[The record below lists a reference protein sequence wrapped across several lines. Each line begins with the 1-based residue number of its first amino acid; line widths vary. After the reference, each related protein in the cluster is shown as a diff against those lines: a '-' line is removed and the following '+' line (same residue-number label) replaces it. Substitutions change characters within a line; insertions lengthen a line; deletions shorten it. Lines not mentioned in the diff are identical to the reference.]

1 MKKIINKFH
10 NTQCSFMRRNC
21 TMRFLALLS
30 LLVSGY
36 GIAEAAYTYKLL
48 NADGEVVAVTENTT
62 NKYELPWYMESPY
75 VTAYHFWDNQER
87 TGTSHAK
94 GETLSLADGS
104 TIYVT
109 YDVDTSRAPFDKTN
123 GTYSITINGK
133 MIYAQTSGIYQ
144 SSNNSYTDAALWT
157 VSGDPY
163 SLKIHPKA
171 DASQWIQTANASNGT
186 EFKPGTSSTSTVM
199 LIKGRNN
206 NNADNIIMCA
216 NNGQT
221 VTSDTRPQANW
232 YGGRTQLKIWLT
244 TDGGDKIAF
253 TEEINPDDLFTV
265 ILVDKQGNEVF
276 NVKGDASTGD
286 PLPRQYRSPF
296 AENYKY
302 YETKA
307 EAQANS
313 GTETD
318 WDVADKIVYVGY
330 DVVSNFGGDNAW
342 NIYGAGAN
350 GKYVHPVYQKD
361 KQNKIQW
368 WLLGNQIKDC
378 SDSGNIDTST
388 FPFLD
393 NSYAW
398 LFAGDT
404 PDPYN
409 ALLKNKGTGM
419 YVTHYND
426 NRISDWLT
434 EDASNTSLDRYSI
447 VYFDN
452 NASSENVVFYNRS
465 NSKFVVFNSN
475 NRLEANKEAANRST
489 AQPMVVTQLPQI
501 DINVVNANGDVEL
514 TLPGYYKDGATWN
527 NSLTPFYL
535 QRAYTS
541 GHTFYYDAACTDAIT
556 GTVDNSKINGAVY
569 VKYTLASY
577 WGTLSE
583 NEYTSN
589 VMPSP
594 TDGKLYWYSIR
605 PDRNNNY
612 HFKANST
619 ATPTEV
625 TGGGVSDYTT
635 ADPDAEASK
644 LSQWALMGTPYNLTI
659 VNRFHGTSSPLGIA
673 KDATLGTKAYVYQ
686 TVPANA
692 TDKWE
697 VVQTY
702 NTQYIYIRPQGSV
715 SGENPLVYLSYES
728 GVNATTFVKGI
739 HLKYVKETTANT
751 ITFKLYDKDGN
762 YMADAS
768 NVLDYSVVGASV
780 GDTYGSLFANSTQMR
795 RYCDYTFYSD
805 EAFTTEV
812 TAVEEEGDRT
822 IYVKWDYSDDAPVFS
837 QGSDPENYQY
847 YIIGSTPSNRLQVT
861 GNATDGFSLNN
872 QSNQAGAVADH
883 QHQFAL
889 VGNPYSMRLYSRMA
903 GKCLGYD
910 GSKIV
915 FADATDDCTEMEL
928 LVSGEP
934 TYKQFMPAVRGTGKN
949 IYNNTGNFELREII
963 VPLSVFKEGATAQA
977 DIKDMQE
984 YAFTLDGRAT
994 NDRIATN
1001 MLNTTDNSIGTTH
1014 DYQHAFCDYT
1024 FYGEYNGSTLSAPV
1038 ADDGLPIF
1046 GGKEQKHC
1054 AFFATYTVDEEQ
1066 FDRLYLIANVAENQF
1081 TGKGAA
1087 TSSPAGYGLTI
1098 AGSLDAARA
1107 DTENTFRWLMTG
1119 DPYNLQLTCLGTGD
1133 NYQNMPLSAK
1143 DTGSNNK
1150 LYLTSDTENY
1160 TLSHFELIQRPNGHY
1175 VFFLI
1180 DNDGSRFQYHINP
1193 SASKMNE
1200 LVVFANGDKGE
1211 KIVELMIE
1219 PAIPQYNI
1227 TWTVVDNT
1235 THEVVATTT
1244 VKNVEEGTVITL
1256 DNMPADVRRH
1266 YCDYSVMYSDQQ
1278 CTTAIEGNTLT
1289 VAEVATIYVPYTLDS
1304 GAPDFSTEIPEE
1316 TPANDNYWYEIA
1328 IPHLGEY
1335 IYYAQQTETL
1345 NKDGRDITVIR
1356 EDATNWPYYR
1366 WALIGTPY
1374 GVQLYNRALHKYLT
1388 TDGETLTLSD
1398 TGTTFDLMDD
1408 WQGELAAIYDEA
1420 TQTYVYRTS
1429 SGIVSSTDNNRASS
1443 VEFSNQNGLMNLV
1456 LVLHYSDETMR
1467 MDEWDMEASMQ
1478 GQTENIDVNFFQKKN
1493 KSMLDVLPGHW
1504 KRAFCQYT
1512 FHWNNSADATTGLE
1526 APEVTEVTQD
1536 MVDAFKSG
1544 TNIYVH
1550 VTYDYETDS
1559 PFEWSKPNTDN
1570 TDKHWYYLV
1579 NNHRQGNEK
1588 GKMVYRAS
1596 EPILHINTGLVDNR
1610 LYLNNFEWCVIG
1622 DPYGFKLLN
1631 HYDPD
1636 LKYNEYISVTENR
1649 DSNDEGQ
1656 RLEQVEGNANCIFEM
1671 MPGHHD
1677 YNFWMHPIYDSD
1689 FMSWEYNNGNYH
1701 YVGNNYNGS
1710 AAIISDNTNTAQ
1722 RLTTNGAANFRLEIQ
1737 SDATLAEYVKYAG
1750 FVGGLKYDLAE
1761 PYLSDAEDGSLSD
1774 ENKAA
1779 IRQLIDNPENI
1790 IQMKQGYYRIIPY
1803 AWEQNKGER
1812 RYVRG
1817 YIYGDGTISGVNEY
1831 QSNNE
1836 ANSKPLN
1843 ASETE
1848 EKATYDPASI
1858 FLFDYT
1864 THDGSETGYPRY
1876 YMRTQGLNLYKNLL
1890 TAAEGNKCRYEDLG
1904 AAITQLKTSDESKH
1918 EYLSSDGGERTN
1930 INQCFDEQAG
1940 ISKTRFYLQPVGEDD
1955 NQLPFLLK
1963 LNVFAGKSYSSLY
1976 VPFDVQIADD
1986 CDVKPFFGQEER
1998 KHQENGEDVYS
2009 LYCLTLDHHNEEYGE
2024 KFIPGGTPVVMRSET
2039 AADDIVLT
2047 LPTDKPT
2054 SDEELAAKN
2063 KIKGTYLQIMDTR
2076 HDLFTFGRELGSNG
2090 LYTGRVGFFHRT
2102 DARRLQPLNNNR
2114 VFYISPFYNTSGGN
2128 AKGVVFDFVEGET
2141 TGISEFNVNPADN
2154 KTYDLQGREVKNP
2167 TRRGVYIMNG
2177 KKYIKK

>member
-1 MKKIINKFH
+1 MKKNINKYH
-10 NTQCSFMRRNC
+10 NALCSFMRRNC
-21 TMRFLALLS
+21 TMRYLALLS

-94 GETLSLADGS
+94 GDTHSLADGS

-109 YDVDTSRAPFDKTN
+109 YDVDTSRAPFDKAN
-123 GTYSITINGK
+123 GVFSITIKGNK
-133 MIYAQTSGIYQ
+133 IYAQTSGIYK
-144 SSNNSYTDAALWT
+144 SSNNSYADADLWT

-171 DASQWIQTANASNGT
+171 NSEQWIQTANANNGT
-186 EFKPGTSSTSTVM
+186 EFMPGTSSSTVM
-199 LIKGRNN
+199 LIKGQNN

-221 VTSDTRPQANW
+221 VKSNTRPQANW
-232 YGGRTQLKIWLT
+232 YQGQSQLKIWVT
-244 TDGGDKIAF
+244 ANGDDKIAF

-276 NVKGDASTGD
+276 NVKADASTGD

-318 WDVADKIVYVGY
+318 WEVDGKTVYVGY
-330 DVVSNFGGDNAW
+330 DVKSNFGGDNAW
-342 NIYGAGAN
+342 NIFGAGTN
-350 GKYVHPVYQKD
+350 GIYVHPVFQRGQQGKYSKSEDVLWWQLINQQKD
-361 KQNKIQW
+361 Y
-368 WLLGNQIKDC
+368 
-378 SDSGNIDTST
+378 SDGVNISTSN

-398 LFAGDT
+398 QFAGDT

-419 YVTHYND
+419 YVKYFTQNG
-426 NRISDWLT
+426 NRLSDWMM
-434 EDASNTSLDRYSI
+434 EDATNADLDRYSI

-465 NSKFVVFNSN
+465 NSKFVVFYNN
-475 NRLEANKEAANRST
+475 NRLEANKDASNRST
-489 AQPMVVTQLPQI
+489 AQAMVVTQLPQI
-501 DINVVNANGDVEL
+501 DINVVNAYGNVEL

-541 GHTFYYDAACTDAIT
+541 EHTFYYDAACTNKIN
-556 GTVDNSKINGAVY
+556 GTVNSSNINGAVY
-569 VKYTLASY
+569 VKYTLASN
-577 WGTLSE
+577 WGILTE
-583 NEYTSN
+583 NDYTN
-589 VMPSP
+589 DVMPSP

-605 PDRNNNY
+605 PNGNNSY
-612 HFKANST
+612 HFKAAST
-619 ATPTEV
+619 TTPAEV

-659 VNRFHGTSSPLGIA
+659 VNRYHGTSSPLGIA

-780 GDTYGSLFANSTQMR
+780 GDTYGSLFTNSTQMR

-812 TAVEEEGDRT
+812 TAVEEDGDRT
-822 IYVKWDYSDDAPVFS
+822 IYVKWDYSDDTPVFS
-837 QGSDPENYQY
+837 QGSDPKNYQY
-847 YIIGSTPSNRLQVT
+847 YIVGSTSSNRLLVT
-861 GNATDGFSLNN
+861 GNSTDGFSLNN
-872 QSNQAGAVADH
+872 QNSQVGAVADH

-994 NDRIATN
+994 NERIATD

-1107 DTENTFRWLMTG
+1107 DAKNTFRWLMTG

-1266 YCDYSVMYSDQQ
+1266 YCNYSVMYSDQQ
-1278 CTTAIEGNTLT
+1278 CTTAIEGNSLT
-1289 VAEVATIYVPYTLDS
+1289 VSEVATIYVPYTLNDA
-1304 GAPDFSTEIPEE
+1304 APDFSTDVPSEA
-1316 TPANDNYWYEIA
+1316 PADDNYWYEISFPRHEGTLYSSA
-1328 IPHLGEY
+1328 DGLKIDSRPLSTIRGES
-1335 IYYAQQTETL
+1335 ETW
-1345 NKDGRDITVIR
+1345 D
-1356 EDATNWPYYR
+1356 PYR

-1374 GVQLYNRALHKYLT
+1374 GVQFYNRAERKYLT
-1388 TDGETLTLSD
+1388 TDGENLSLSD

-1408 WQGELAAIYDEA
+1408 WQEDLCAIYDEA
-1420 TQTYVYRTS
+1420 TLTYLDRK
-1429 SGIVSSTDNNRASS
+1429 SSTEISTSTSNGINTSA
-1443 VEFSNQNGLMNLV
+1443 EFSNENGLIQITMI
-1456 LVLHYSDETMR
+1456 LHYS
-1467 MDEWDMEASMQ
+1467 
-1478 GQTENIDVNFFQKKN
+1478 ENTLRGEEQQHIIINSFQKKG
-1493 KSMLDVLPGHW
+1493 KPLTEVLPEYW
-1504 KRAFCQYT
+1504 KRAFCTYT
-1512 FHWNNSADATTGLE
+1512 FHWDTTTTDESTDYAGK
-1526 APEVTEVTQD
+1526 PEVSTVMQE
-1536 MVDAFKSG
+1536 MIDALKANTVSH
-1544 TNIYVH
+1544 IYIH
-1550 VTYDYETDS
+1550 ATYDYEENS
-1559 PFEWSKPNTDN
+1559 PFKWSTATEDN
-1570 TDKHWYYLV
+1570 TGKYWYYMV
-1579 NNHRQGNEK
+1579 NNHIQGAEK
-1588 GKMVYRAS
+1588 GKMVFRTN
-1596 EPILHINTGLVDNR
+1596 EPTLRISTGLVDNR

-1636 LKYNEYISVTENR
+1636 LKFNEYISVTDSR
-1649 DSNDEGQ
+1649 DSNNEGF
-1656 RLEQVEGNANCIFEM
+1656 RLEQTSDDANCIYEM
-1671 MPGHHD
+1671 MPGHHS
-1677 YNFWMHPIYDSD
+1677 YNFWMHPYYEDDHYFEYD
-1689 FMSWEYNNGNYH
+1689 NGLYSF
-1701 YVGNNYNGS
+1701 VGNNYNGS
-1710 AAIISDNTNTAQ
+1710 NAIVPDTKRTLKYL
-1722 RLTTNGAANFRLEIQ
+1722 RGNGAANFRLEIQ

-1750 FVGGLKYDLAE
+1750 FVGGLKYDLAAD
-1761 PYLSDAEDGSLSD
+1761 YLSDAEDGSLSD

-1779 IRQLIDNPENI
+1779 IRQLIDNPDNI

-1803 AWEQNKGER
+1803 AWEHNKGER

-1817 YIYGDGTISGVNEY
+1817 YIYGDGTISGDNEY
-1831 QSNNE
+1831 TSTNE

-1848 EKATYDPASI
+1848 ADATYDPASI

-1904 AAITQLKTSDESKH
+1904 AAITQLRTSDESKH

-1940 ISKTRFYLQPVGEDD
+1940 ISKTRFYLQPVSEDD
-1955 NQLPFLLK
+1955 NQLPFRLK
-1963 LNVFAGKSYSSLY
+1963 LNAFAGKSYSSLY

-1998 KHQENGEDVYS
+1998 KHQEDGEDVYS

-2063 KIKGTYLQIMDTR
+2063 KIKGTYLQILDTR